1 MLLSHPSI
9 EAAAYP
15 VAFDLAEDEA
25 MVALTLRPDQPF
37 DPIAL
42 MQFCEPHMPHFA
54 IPRYLEVLSD
64 LPRTE
69 NGKIQKFKLR
79 ERGVTHT
86 TWDRQTAGHIV
97 RCG

>member
-1 MLLSHPSI
+1 
-9 EAAAYP
+9 
-15 VAFDLAEDEA
+15 
-25 MVALTLRPDQPF
+25 
-37 DPIAL
+37 
-42 MQFCEPHMPHFA
+42 MPHFA